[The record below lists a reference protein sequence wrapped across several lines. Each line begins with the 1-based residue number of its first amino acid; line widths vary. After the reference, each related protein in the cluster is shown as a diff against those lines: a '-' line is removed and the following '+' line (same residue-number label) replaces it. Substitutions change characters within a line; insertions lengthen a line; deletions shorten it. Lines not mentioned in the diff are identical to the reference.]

1 MDSNVCYSAFI
12 EPRNLA
18 DVLLE
23 IQRPNVMPRLDKSLV
38 GSIKVRTQHLGHK
51 KKLFSIGTNTARN
64 QFLMVDGKK
73 KSVEQYFK
81 EST

>member
-1 MDSNVCYSAFI
+1 M
-12 EPRNLA
+12 
-18 DVLLE
+18 LLE
-23 IQRPNVMPRLDKSLV
+23 VQGGRGVMPRLPPSIV

-51 KKLFSIGTNTARN
+51 KKLFGIGTTTARN
-64 QFLMVDGKK
+64 QFLTVDGKK